1 MTWQRHT
8 VSPVACLATGIL
20 LSHASFAGNWTTE
33 AGVAVGGIYSDNIC
47 LEQNSPEE
55 RWVATTT
62 PDIRIS
68 GDGARANM
76 DLFASLEFNT
86 LSNSS
91 LECVGGQLG
100 FGDKESPAP
109 RLRFEGDSILVED
122 WLFLDASAFIDQN
135 KINAFGVGGA
145 DNINGTGNTNTSYFY
160 RISPYIDRRLGD
172 SARFTL
178 RYTYDEQTNSETL
191 VEDSKGQSVT
201 VDIGTDPE
209 LARFSLG
216 VTGSYSKVEYDESFG
231 QNTVNSELSST
242 QIRSAFQI
250 NSQWQLN
257 AYVGEEWNDFIST
270 FEDTEGTFW
279 DVGIL
284 WTPNTRVSLAIGT
297 GDRFFGSTP
306 RFDFEYRH
314 KRSNMHASYARNLT
328 YDRNLRGTDQF
339 TTGVDSSF
347 DDTVSEFDGA
357 QVPAGA
363 PTTFTNSPLLDERFT
378 LVYTYTGRRT
388 TVNFNASHSEQTRSV
403 DGFKDTF
410 INMGLLLQRR
420 LSRNLFFNS
429 SLRWEDR
436 QADEER
442 DTVLAR
448 DSNTWLILLGLQ
460 QTLSLNTSLSLNYQ
474 YSDRNSEIIADEYE
488 ENRLSLS
495 LRYQF

>member
-1 MTWQRHT
+1 MTWHRHT
-8 VSPVACLATGIL
+8 ASPVACLATGIL

-33 AGVAVGGIYSDNIC
+33 AGLAVGGIYSDNIC

-55 RWVATTT
+55 RWVGTTT
-62 PDIRIS
+62 PDIRVT
-68 GDGARANM
+68 GDGTRANM

-91 LECVGGQLG
+91 LDCVGGQLG

-145 DNINGTGNTNTSYFY
+145 NNINGTGNTNTSYFY

-172 SARFTL
+172 SSQFTL
-178 RYTYDEQTNSETL
+178 RYTYDEQYNSETL
-191 VEDSKGQSVT
+191 VEDSKGQLVT

-209 LARFSLG
+209 LARFSIG

-242 QIRSAFQI
+242 QIRSAFQM

-270 FEDTEGTFW
+270 FEDTEGHFW

-284 WTPNTRVSLAIGT
+284 WTPNARVSLAIGT
-297 GDRFFGSTP
+297 GERFFGSTP

-314 KRSNMHASYARNLT
+314 KRSNMRASYARNLT

-339 TTGVDSSF
+339 TTDVDSSF
-347 DDTVSEFDGA
+347 DDG
-357 QVPAGA
+357 QVLAGA

-388 TVNFNASHSEQTRSV
+388 TVNLSTSHSEQTRSA

-410 INMGLLLQRR
+410 ISMGLLLNRR
-420 LSRNLFFNS
+420 LSRNLSFNS
-429 SLRWEDR
+429 SLLWEDR

-442 DTVLAR
+442 DTVSAR

-460 QTLSLNTSLSLNYQ
+460 QNLSLNTSLSLNYQ
-474 YSDRNSEIIADEYE
+474 YSDRNSESITDEYE
-488 ENRLSLS
+488 ESRLSLS